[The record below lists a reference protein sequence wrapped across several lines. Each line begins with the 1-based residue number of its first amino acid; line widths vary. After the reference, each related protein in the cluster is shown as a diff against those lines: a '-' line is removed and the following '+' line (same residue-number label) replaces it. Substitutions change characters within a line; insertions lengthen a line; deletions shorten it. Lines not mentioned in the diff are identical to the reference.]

1 MESIPLVLAAVMAL
15 VASIRAQEEAPASSG
30 VPAVAGFTDDE
41 VYAGGP
47 IEEATA
53 SEKQGLDPVH
63 VESYEAR
70 VDVTAFKK
78 RGKALADYKNRMV
91 LVKFKCVT
99 DPRYK
104 GEVIPKMEKGHTYL
118 IYGRTVRLDADGM
131 AVIFVNSSRE
141 LYKIEQTQQG
151 R

>member
-1 MESIPLVLAAVMAL
+1 MLALSSYLLADKEAPISPERLTEQSELVVQGK
-15 VASIRAQEEAPASSG
+15 VVSVVRVKEEA
-30 VPAVAGFTDDE
+30 
-41 VYAGGP
+41 
-47 IEEATA
+47 IA

-63 VESYEAR
+63 VEYYEAR
-70 VDVTAFKK
+70 VDVTAFEK
-78 RGKALADYKNRMV
+78 RGKALADYKNRIV

-141 LYKIEQTQQG
+141 LYKIEQTQK
-151 R
+151 